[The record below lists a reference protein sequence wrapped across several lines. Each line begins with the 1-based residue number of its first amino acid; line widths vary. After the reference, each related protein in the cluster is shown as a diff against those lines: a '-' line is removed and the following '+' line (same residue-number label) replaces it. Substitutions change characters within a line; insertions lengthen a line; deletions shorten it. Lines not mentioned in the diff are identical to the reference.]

1 MEIRKAQS
9 NPDDKQ
15 PTSASIYWNT
25 DCQAQIKIL
34 DLEVGNLLKRQLVIA
49 ILITL
54 FTTAALFPAPT
65 VGQNI
70 QSSESTRVHAEI
82 QKLGAERGK
91 KVEIRLRDKT
101 KIKGYITAV
110 DHDTFAVSDL
120 TAGTSQT
127 ISYANV
133 LEARRSGGGSKK
145 PWFIAAGIAAG
156 AIVTWIVVKP
166 AVCDG
171 GAQSRGIC

>member
-1 MEIRKAQS
+1 MPS
-9 NPDDKQ
+9 PDQ
-15 PTSASIYWNT
+15 
-25 DCQAQIKIL
+25 IL

-70 QSSESTRVHAEI
+70 QSSESARVHSEI
-82 QKLGAERGK
+82 QKLSAERGK